1 MKDLMMNDNN
11 DFLKGY
17 KDKNDNEEK
26 PSPTSPKVEEVK
38 EEMAFKEDNSFRKP
52 QNPNPSRSYYQNNG
66 GYNNSNKLKN
76 TITIAL
82 SVFSVLLI
90 IIAIFVFGG
99 KKTDVPNFSGWK
111 RNDFMLWAS
120 ENEVLPQIDEQYNDN
135 VEIDVI
141 VSQNTAAG
149 SKIKKGDFVKVAI
162 SLGPNLSIELD
173 MPDIKNMSV
182 SEIEQ
187 WSEQNRMSKI
197 RITSEYSA
205 TVPLGNVIEYEINDN
220 TVIDKVK
227 RDTPIYI
234 VISKGPEEEKVE
246 EIKIPDFKTMGV
258 SETVIFAQENGL
270 NIKIEERYDEY
281 IPQNSIIS
289 QSLKK
294 DDIAYK
300 GDNLTIIVSLGTKKL
315 MISFKAFSQSE
326 AASKASQL
334 GVSYT
339 ISERY
344 SSSSEGRLVWQSV
357 DEGTEITDDMHLELR
372 FSLGSKIFIGNYVGM
387 KKSTIEKWLVD
398 ENALGARAKVNF
410 TYTQNAA
417 APGTILQQSIADT
430 YIYRDKTINVI
441 VSSGAIIYTPD
452 FVAPAGST
460 YDDAITREKATSL
473 ADGMDII
480 LVFVSETNVSRLAG
494 EVWYQS
500 IAAGKEISAGTTIT
514 LKYNPIGATLEIPD
528 FTGKTQAEVEV
539 MSEYL
544 KLDVTFE
551 EGNYDINYAG
561 KVYSQSLAQHT
572 TVAQGTAIT
581 LYKSPETMVT
591 VPDFTG
597 MTQEE
602 VENSADYDKL
612 NIIFTTGDSGN
623 AADAGKV
630 YSQSVAAFSYVPK
643 DTEVTLTLGTGS

>member
-1 MKDLMMNDNN
+1 MNDNN

-17 KDKNDNEEK
+17 KDKNSDIEK
-26 PSPTSPKVEEVK
+26 PASSTVPKAEEAK
-38 EEMAFKEDNSFRKP
+38 EDMAFKENNSFRKP
-52 QNPNPSRSYYQNNG
+52 KNDYSSRSYYQNDR
-66 GYNNSNKLKN
+66 GYNQSNKTKN
-76 TITIAL
+76 TITIVL

-90 IIAIFVFGG
+90 IAAIFIFSG
-99 KKTDVPNFSGWK
+99 KKINVPNFSGWK

-120 ENEVLPQIDEQYNDN
+120 ENEVLAQIDDQYNDN
-135 VEIDVI
+135 VEADII
-141 VSQNTAAG
+141 VSQSTVSG

-173 MPDIKNMSV
+173 MPDIKNMTV

-220 TVIDKVK
+220 TVVDKIK

-234 VISKGPEEEKVE
+234 VVSKGPEEEKAE
-246 EIKIPDFKTMGV
+246 EIVIPDFKTMGV

-270 NIKIEERYDEY
+270 NLIIEERYDEY
-281 IPQNSIIS
+281 IPQNSIIT

-294 DDIAYK
+294 DEVAYK
-300 GDNLTIIVSLGTKKL
+300 GDSVTIIVSLGTKKL
-315 MISFKAFSQSE
+315 MISFKSFSQSE

-339 ISERY
+339 ITERY
-344 SSSSEGRLVWQSV
+344 SSSSKGRLIWQSV
-357 DEGTEITDDMHLELR
+357 DEGSEITEDMHLELR
-372 FSLGSKIFIGNYVGM
+372 YSLGSKIFIGNYVGM

-398 ENALGARAKVNF
+398 ENALGARVTVNF

-430 YIYRDKTINVI
+430 YIYRDKTINVV

-452 FVAPAGST
+452 FVAPVGST
-460 YDDAITREKATSL
+460 YEDAITREKASSL
-473 ADGMDII
+473 VDGMDIT
-480 LVFVSETNVSRLAG
+480 LVFVSESNASRLAG

-514 LKYNPIGATLEIPD
+514 LKYNPIGSTLEIPD
-528 FTGKTQAEVEV
+528 FTGKTQAEVQA
-539 MSEYL
+539 MTEYL
-544 KLDVTFE
+544 KLNVTFE
-551 EGNYDINYAG
+551 EGSYDVSYAG
-561 KVYSQSLAQHT
+561 KVL
-572 TVAQGTAIT
+572 
-581 LYKSPETMVT
+581 
-591 VPDFTG
+591 
-597 MTQEE
+597 
-602 VENSADYDKL
+602 
-612 NIIFTTGDSGN
+612 
-623 AADAGKV
+623 
-630 YSQSVAAFSYVPK
+630 
-643 DTEVTLTLGTGS
+643 